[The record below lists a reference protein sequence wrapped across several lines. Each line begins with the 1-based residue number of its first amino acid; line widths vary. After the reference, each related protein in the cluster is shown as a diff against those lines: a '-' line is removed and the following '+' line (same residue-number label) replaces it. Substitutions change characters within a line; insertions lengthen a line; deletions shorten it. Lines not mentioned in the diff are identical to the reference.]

1 MYTKFGTPGCQHSFV
16 YLDFSL
22 ENSQRGPTILQ
33 TADYVTVLR
42 VRMVTNTKK
51 SPSHLDEHKE
61 LNTRIGAIQ
70 RTLTLVCG
78 SMGEINNTLKETL
91 LGKRA
96 LVGVN
101 IKGGENMD
109 HMKFTST

>member
-1 MYTKFGTPGCQHSFV
+1 MHTKFGTSGCQHSFV
-16 YLDFSL
+16 CLDFSL
-22 ENSQRGPTILQ
+22 ENSQRGPIILR

-61 LNTRIGAIQ
+61 LNTRFGAIQ

-91 LGKRA
+91 LDKRA

-109 HMKFTST
+109 PMAFTST

>member
-1 MYTKFGTPGCQHSFV
+1 MYTKSRTPGCQYSFV

-22 ENSQRGPTILQ
+22 EKSQRGLTILQ

-42 VRMVTNTKK
+42 VRLVTNTKK

-78 SMGEINNTLKETL
+78 SLGEINNTLKETL

-96 LVGVN
+96 LVGVS